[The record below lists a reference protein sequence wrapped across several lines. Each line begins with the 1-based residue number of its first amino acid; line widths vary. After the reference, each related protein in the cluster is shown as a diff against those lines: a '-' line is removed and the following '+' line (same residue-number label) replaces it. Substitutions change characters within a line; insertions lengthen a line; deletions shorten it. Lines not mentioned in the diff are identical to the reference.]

1 MNTKLSQKAKIDF
14 EKNFLVENHVVF
26 GKTMDNVRKHR
37 NTKTCKNR
45 KNKKLFSKFF
55 TENLVATEMR
65 KSQILI
71 NKPMYL
77 VLSILM

>member
-1 MNTKLSQKAKIDF
+1 
-14 EKNFLVENHVVF
+14 
-26 GKTMDNVRKHR
+26 MDNVRKHR

-77 VLSILM
+77 VLSILMWGKL

>member
-1 MNTKLSQKAKIDF
+1 
-14 EKNFLVENHVVF
+14 
-26 GKTMDNVRKHR
+26 MDNVRKHR